1 MWEEPD
7 ALPRPEL
14 DRRDFRSA
22 LGCFPTGVCLVTTMG
37 PGGKPEDAPPTM
49 QYFIKITEILRNMKK
64 ENLTDRS
71 ILLGRPEQII
81 ESLKKVEKA
90 GIEEVILYFNVGNKP
105 HALVKEQMQRFMEEI
120 APHFQGK
127 HLERMNV
134 GRAGRA
140 AAA

>member
-1 MWEEPD
+1 
-7 ALPRPEL
+7 
-14 DRRDFRSA
+14 
-22 LGCFPTGVCLVTTMG
+22 
-37 PGGKPEDAPPTM
+37 M

-71 ILLGRPEQII
+71 ILLGTPAQII

-105 HALVKEQMQRFMEEI
+105 HNMVKEQMHRFMQEI

-127 HLERMNV
+127 HLQRMKQ
-134 GRAGRA
+134 A
-140 AAA
+140 A